1 MINSLIFFV
10 LLLYFLTKF
19 ALDVI
24 QINYIRNMQV
34 SEEELSKLHLSKQHI
49 EKSNLYNIDKLI
61 ISIVSLLVQILIIYF
76 FLYAGGINYLFAVFS
91 NLYMNPGI
99 ILSFINQELLVLLI
113 FFLII
118 TFINLPIG
126 LYKIFFIEERYGFNK
141 MTPSLFIRD
150 FFVSLILSTLIIV
163 FLFQSFLFLYIN
175 FEKDWWL
182 LMWMVFMVFNIF
194 FLYIYP
200 TVISPLFNKFKKI
213 DDGNILDAINNLTKR
228 VNFDIKDVYI
238 MDGSKRSKHSNAYF
252 TGFHKNKRIVFFDTL
267 IENLTVNEITSVLAH
282 EIGHYK
288 EKHILKSIIINA
300 LLSLLIF
307 YIMFKLS
314 TMQIFFDA
322 IGVDAIGPASMVIS
336 YSLLFPVFGFFVIP
350 FLASFS
356 RKNEYE
362 ADSFAKKHTD
372 KKDLISALTKLYKE
386 NLSILKPNRLYATFY
401 YTHPTVFERIKNL
414 DS

>member
-34 SEEELSKLHLSKQHI
+34 SEEELSKLHLNKQHM

-213 DDGNILDAINNLTKR
+213 DDGNILDAINNLTKK
-228 VNFDIKDVYI
+228 VKFDIKDVYI

-252 TGFHKNKRIVFFDTL
+252 TGFHKNKRIVFF
-267 IENLTVNEITSVLAH
+267 
-282 EIGHYK
+282 
-288 EKHILKSIIINA
+288 
-300 LLSLLIF
+300 
-307 YIMFKLS
+307 
-314 TMQIFFDA
+314 
-322 IGVDAIGPASMVIS
+322 
-336 YSLLFPVFGFFVIP
+336 
-350 FLASFS
+350 
-356 RKNEYE
+356 
-362 ADSFAKKHTD
+362 
-372 KKDLISALTKLYKE
+372 
-386 NLSILKPNRLYATFY
+386 
-401 YTHPTVFERIKNL
+401 
-414 DS
+414 